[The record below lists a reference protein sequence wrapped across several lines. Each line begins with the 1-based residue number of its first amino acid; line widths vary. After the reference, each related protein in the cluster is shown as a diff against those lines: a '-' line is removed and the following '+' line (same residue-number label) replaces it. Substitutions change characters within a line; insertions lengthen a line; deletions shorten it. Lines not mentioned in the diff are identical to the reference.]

1 MATYRQQTGATLGS
15 SQTCATCSTQLLLC
29 YATTT
34 TTLCCGTSATAT
46 VYVASGATFATAI
59 NLYSDAAL
67 TTLAAAGYY
76 SSNAATCST
85 P

>member
-15 SQTCATCSTQLLLC
+15 SQTCATCSTQLSLC
-29 YATTT
+29 YSAVIN
-34 TTLCCGTSATAT
+34 TLCCGTSATAT
-46 VYVASGATFATAI
+46 VYVASGATFATAV

-67 TTLAAAGYY
+67 TTLATAGYY
-76 SSNAATCST
+76 SANASCST

>member
-15 SQTCATCSTQLLLC
+15 SQTCATCSTQLSLC
-29 YATTT
+29 YASTTSV
-34 TTLCCGTSATAT
+34 LCCGTSTTAT
-46 VYVASGATFATAI
+46 VYVTSGATFATAT

-67 TTLAAAGYY
+67 TTLATAGFY
-76 SSNAATCST
+76 SSNAGTCST

>member
-15 SQTCATCSTQLLLC
+15 SQTCATCSTQLILC
-29 YATTT
+29 YASTTSV
-34 TTLCCGTSATAT
+34 LCCGSSTTAT
-46 VYVASGATFATAI
+46 VYVASGATFATAT

-67 TTLAAAGYY
+67 TTLATAGFY
-76 SSNAATCST
+76 SSNSGTCAT

>member
-15 SQTCATCSTQLLLC
+15 SQTCATCSTQLSLC
-29 YATTT
+29 YSTVIN
-34 TTLCCGTSATAT
+34 TLCCSTSTSAT
-46 VYVASGATFATAI
+46 VYVASGASFATAV

-76 SSNAATCST
+76 SANATCT